1 MNDADQRFAVWLKR
15 NDPIAY
21 DGYIVWARTV
31 VDLMNGEGNHDTF
44 RKITFFWEKDDSKRI
59 YLQQKLVCYYMDRL
73 ARPWAKEMAHR
84 MGAKGYEKS
93 NPAGNL
99 MMKIGLPLCR
109 WVGRAKSDK
118 KMNQT
123 LKVFLIWK
131 IVTIL
136 LLSTGTI
143 SAIDFLLNKIKRL
156 FK

>member
-1 MNDADQRFAVWLKR
+1 MDA
-15 NDPIAY
+15 
-21 DGYIVWARTV
+21 
-31 VDLMNGEGNHDTF
+31 
-44 RKITFFWEKDDSKRI
+44 
-59 YLQQKLVCYYMDRL
+59 L
-73 ARPWAKEMAHR
+73 AKPWAEEMAHR

-109 WVGRAKSDK
+109 LVGKAKSDK

-136 LLSTGTI
+136 LISTGTI
-143 SAIDFLLNKIKRL
+143 SALDFLLNKIKRL
-156 FK
+156 WT

>member
-1 MNDADQRFAVWLKR
+1 MNDADQRFAVWLKK
-15 NDPIAY
+15 NDPVAY

-31 VDLMNGEGNHDTF
+31 VDLMDGGGPESF
-44 RKITFFWEKDDSKRI
+44 RKITFFWERDDDKRI
-59 YLQQKLVCYYMDRL
+59 YLQQKLVCYYMDGL
-73 ARPWAKEMAHR
+73 ARPWAEEMAYR
-84 MGAKGYEKS
+84 MDAKGYEKS

-99 MMKIGLPLCR
+99 MMKIGIPLCR

-143 SAIDFLLNKIKRL
+143 SAFDSLLNKIKRL

>member
-1 MNDADQRFAVWLKR
+1 MNEADQRFAIWLKK
-15 NDPIAY
+15 NDPVAY
-21 DGYIVWARTV
+21 EGYIVWARTV
-31 VDLMNGEGNHDTF
+31 VDQMNADGPELP
-44 RKITFFWEKDDSKRI
+44 RKIVFFWERNDDNRI
-59 YLQQKLVCYYMDRL
+59 YLQQKLICHYMEGL
-73 ARPWAKEMAHR
+73 ARPWAEEMAHR

-93 NPAGNL
+93 NPAGKL
-99 MMKIGLPLCR
+99 IMGIGLPLCR
-109 WVGRAKSDK
+109 LVGKAKSNK

-143 SAIDFLLNKIKRL
+143 SAIDSLLNKIKRL

>member
-1 MNDADQRFAVWLKR
+1 MN
-15 NDPIAY
+15 
-21 DGYIVWARTV
+21 
-31 VDLMNGEGNHDTF
+31 
-44 RKITFFWEKDDSKRI
+44 
-59 YLQQKLVCYYMDRL
+59 
-73 ARPWAKEMAHR
+73 
-84 MGAKGYEKS
+84 AKGYDKS

-109 WVGRAKSDK
+109 WVGKAKSDK

-143 SAIDFLLNKIKRL
+143 SAIDSLLNKIKRL